1 MAIFNSYVKLP
12 EGIYNIYI
20 HYESV
25 LNWKE
30 AITIIVVDSSYWRED
45 GIRVDTTVWQTMTR
59 PNHLLIISDL
69 NRK

>member
-1 MAIFNSYVKLP
+1 MGKSTSSTGPFSIAKCKKLP

-45 GIRVDTTVWQTMTR
+45 GIRVDTTELFLGCT
-59 PNHLLIISDL
+59 S
-69 NRK
+69 